1 MSYTFG
7 MRAPTVKASQS
18 AQPSAAAQ
26 QQPATGTT
34 SSLFG
39 STTTRAFTS
48 PSGPGFKTKDLPKTM
63 NPLAPAAPKAPK
75 ITENITDQYF
85 EKEKTKSGMLSTFL
99 GRDTSLSSNVRRRN
113 ELSNLLA

>member
-7 MRAPTVKASQS
+7 MRAPTVKASQGT
-18 AQPSAAAQ
+18 
-26 QQPATGTT
+26 QPATGTT
-34 SSLFG
+34 SSLFSSARMPTQPG
-39 STTTRAFTS
+39 VMSGNMSTN
-48 PSGPGFKTKDLPKTM
+48 LPKTM
-63 NPLAPAAPKAPK
+63 NPLAPAAPQAPK